1 MKWKFNINKAKA
13 SVLSSGFASFG
24 AILASSCCIIP
35 IIFFNMG
42 IGGVWLGN
50 LAVLQPY
57 RVHFISVAVFM
68 FAAGL
73 FLFVHSQLKT
83 KGACDPKDGKRTKRV
98 LIMLALSA
106 VLIVAAIIWPEVEPY
121 LLRAI
126 R

>member
-13 SVLSSGFASFG
+13 SVLGSGFASFG

-35 IIFFNMG
+35 IMFFNMG
-42 IGGVWLGN
+42 IGGAWLGN
-50 LAVLQPY
+50 LTALQPY
-57 RVHFISVAVFM
+57 RVHFISVAVLM

-73 FLFVHSQLKT
+73 FLFVRSQSKT
-83 KGACDPKDGKRTKRV
+83 EGTCDPKDGKRIKRV
-98 LIMLALSA
+98 PIMLAISA
-106 VLIVAAIIWPEVEPY
+106 VLIAAAIIWPEVEPY